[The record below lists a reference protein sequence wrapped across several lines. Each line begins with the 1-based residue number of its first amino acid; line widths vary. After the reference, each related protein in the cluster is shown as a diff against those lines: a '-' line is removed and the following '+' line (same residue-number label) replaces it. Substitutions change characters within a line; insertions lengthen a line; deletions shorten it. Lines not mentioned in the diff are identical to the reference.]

1 MTLPLVLTDAVLA
14 TGRRVDV
21 HIADGKIASLP
32 DAGTAPAHGVERV
45 ALGGALVLPGL
56 VDGHIHLDK
65 TLLGLPFIPHIPGD
79 SVAER
84 VAAEKELRRSL
95 TVPVEQ
101 RARALVAQVVASGT
115 TSMRS
120 HVDID
125 DQEKLSGLHALLEV
139 REAARH
145 HVDIQIVA
153 FPQSGIVTLPGAADL
168 LDNAVRD
175 GAELVGGLDPAG
187 FDHDVDGH
195 LDVVFGIA
203 EKHGAG
209 IDIHLHDF
217 GPLGCSELRR
227 IAERT
232 AAAGLG
238 GKVAVSHAYALGDVD
253 DAEFGRTA
261 DALAKARV
269 AIMTNGAGPVP
280 MPPVKHLTEA
290 GVLVFTGS
298 DNIRDAWAP
307 YGNGDMLER
316 AMLVGYRNGL
326 NSDTDLALALDLAT
340 SHAARVLGLEDYGLR
355 VGGPADLVA
364 VPAGSTPE
372 AVVAH
377 PPRTLVVKRGRIV
390 AQNGKLVFP
399 LTL

>member
-1 MTLPLVLTDAVLA
+1 
-14 TGRRVDV
+14 
-21 HIADGKIASLP
+21 
-32 DAGTAPAHGVERV
+32 
-45 ALGGALVLPGL
+45 
-56 VDGHIHLDK
+56 
-65 TLLGLPFIPHIPGD
+65 
-79 SVAER
+79 
-84 VAAEKELRRSL
+84 
-95 TVPVEQ
+95 
-101 RARALVAQVVASGT
+101 VASGT
-115 TSMRS
+115 TALRS

-125 DQEKLSGLHALLEV
+125 DQERLSGLHALLKV
-139 REAARH
+139 REAARA

-175 GAELVGGLDPAG
+175 GAEVVGGLDPAG

-203 EKHGAG
+203 EKRGVG

-217 GPLGCSELRR
+217 GALGCSELRR

-232 AAAGLG
+232 TASGLG

-253 DAEFGRTA
+253 QAEFGRTA
-261 DALAKARV
+261 DALARSGV

-280 MPPVKHLTEA
+280 MPPVKRLVEA

-340 SHAARVLGLEDYGLR
+340 VNAARVLGLEDYGLR
-355 VGGPADLVA
+355 VGAPADLVA

-377 PPRTLVVKRGRIV
+377 PPRMLVIKRGRVV
-390 AQNGKLVFP
+390 AQNGKLVVP
-399 LTL
+399 LSL

>member
-1 MTLPLVLTDAVLA
+1 MVLADAVLA
-14 TGRRVDV
+14 DGRRVDV
-21 HIADGKIASLP
+21 HVTDGRITGLP
-32 DAGTAPAHGVERV
+32 NAGGPPRHGAERIE
-45 ALGGALVLPGL
+45 LGGALVIPGL

-65 TLLGLPFIPHIPGD
+65 TLLGMPFIPHLPGD

-84 VAAEKELRRSL
+84 VAAEKKLRRTL
-95 TVPVEQ
+95 TLPVEQ
-101 RARALVAQVVASGT
+101 RAIKLVGQVVASGT
-115 TSMRS
+115 TAMRS

-125 DQEKLSGLHALLEV
+125 DLVGLDGLHALLRV
-139 REAARH
+139 REAARGH
-145 HVDIQIVA
+145 ADIQIVA

-168 LDNAVRD
+168 LDQAVQE

-203 EKHGAG
+203 ERRGAG

-227 IAERT
+227 IADRT
-232 AAAGLG
+232 KASGLN

-253 DAEFGRTA
+253 EAEFRRTA
-261 DALAKARV
+261 DALAKAGV

-280 MPPVKHLTEA
+280 MPPVKRLVAA
-290 GVLVFTGS
+290 GVAVFSGS

-326 NSDTDLALALDLAT
+326 NADADLALALDLT
-340 SHAARVLGLEDYGLR
+340 THAPAKVLGLSNYGLA
-355 VGGPADLVA
+355 VGAPADLVA
-364 VPAGSTPE
+364 IPVASVSE
-372 AVVAH
+372 AVVEH
-377 PPRTLVVKRGRIV
+377 PTRKLVMKRGRVV
-390 AQNGKLVFP
+390 AQDGRLVAP
-399 LTL
+399 LTI